1 LLSHLLAGR
10 RGRRHV
16 HGLLGL
22 VDTPTTSS
30 ELRTKCCR
38 DVGSAER
45 IRRSATSSMN
55 YSNMT
60 TAALQSSIS
69 ISLPPI
75 SSIDFHTHLAHR
87 SEPEVVQPLP
97 PPPPAQQRVLPPLP
111 YPYAARQVPPPVPP
125 PPMPHEY
132 MQARPIYPGIPS
144 PYQPM
149 PGRMPL
155 PSTTDPSLIVAPPR
169 HKAKEVKRR
178 TKTGCLTCRKR
189 RIKVSYD
196 SHSLCVIPRCCSRA
210 TTPGCWRPSHS
221 TVPNSTRTAPRRPL
235 GPGNFTRGL
244 GSHSRAFLA

>member
-1 LLSHLLAGR
+1 MDL
-10 RGRRHV
+10 
-16 HGLLGL
+16 
-22 VDTPTTSS
+22 
-30 ELRTKCCR
+30 
-38 DVGSAER
+38 
-45 IRRSATSSMN
+45 MN

-60 TAALQSSIS
+60 TAALQSSTVS

-87 SEPEVVQPLP
+87 MEPEVVQPLP

-111 YPYAARQVPPPVPP
+111 YPYAARPAPPPVPL

-132 MQARPIYPGIPS
+132 MQARPIYPGIPP
-144 PYQPM
+144 PYQHM

-189 RIKVSYD
+189 RIKVSSD
-196 SHSLCVIPRCCSRA
+196 SFLLPSYLPGSSVRLYSVHSSSSRA
-210 TTPGCWRPSHS
+210 RYQKHGMDCFARH
-221 TVPNSTRTAPRRPL
+221 V
-235 GPGNFTRGL
+235 
-244 GSHSRAFLA
+244 